1 MQNCDHYQT
10 DIIKKKFSIVE
21 SFFKDKNIDITKS
34 EIKIVTD
41 HLRTAGIIISEGII
55 PHKNRQG
62 YVLRKIIRTVMEII
76 FINND
81 GMIDIDNLLQKFY
94 ADDEK
99 SEMIKTIIISEKN
112 SFLENLNKIR
122 NKISNL
128 KMNEKKIKETYG
140 ISPGLLK
147 FIRENN

>member
-1 MQNCDHYQT
+1 
-10 DIIKKKFSIVE
+10 
-21 SFFKDKNIDITKS
+21 
-34 EIKIVTD
+34 VTD

-128 KMNEKKIKETYG
+128 K
-140 ISPGLLK
+140 
-147 FIRENN
+147 